1 MPIWSDILAEIAK
14 TERPNGTRDFDRVR
28 RKYLA
33 EMHDR
38 SGRNV
43 ILYAS
48 GWLQKPEV
56 PPARVSIADDDVQG
70 LMEAMDELD
79 GDSLDL
85 IVHSPGG
92 SPETAEAIVGYVR
105 SRFARLRVIVPHLAM
120 SAATMIACAAD
131 EIVLG
136 DHSSLGPI
144 DPQFVLPT
152 ALGVR
157 AVPAQSILEQVEQ
170 AIQDSEN
177 PAKIPAWIPMLD
189 QYGPDLLVQCK
200 AAVNMSKGLV
210 ETWLRDYMFKG
221 EENGSRK
228 AKSISA
234 WLADHGNFGSHS
246 RHISR
251 SELRRKGLF
260 VARLEDDHELRKSAL
275 SAYHATTHAFSGT
288 PVVKI
293 IENHKGEAFIQSY
306 IPAA

>member
-14 TERPNGTRDFDRVR
+14 TASPNGAPDFDGVR

-33 EMHDR
+33 GMHDR

-56 PPARVSIADDDVQG
+56 PPNLVSIADDDVQG

-92 SPETAEAIVGYVR
+92 SPETAEAIVDYVR
-105 SRFARLRVIVPHLAM
+105 SRFAHLRVIVPHLAM

-157 AVPAQSILEQVEQ
+157 AVPAQSILEQFEQ
-170 AIQDSEN
+170 AIQDSGN
-177 PAKIPAWIPMLD
+177 PARMPAWVPMLD

-200 AAVNMSKGLV
+200 AAVDMSKGLV
-210 ETWLRDYMFKG
+210 ERWLRDYMFKG
-221 EENGSRK
+221 EQSGPRK

-234 WLADHGNFGSHS
+234 WLADHGNFGSHG
-246 RHISR
+246 RHIPR
-251 SELRRKGLF
+251 SELHRKGLS
-260 VARLEDDHELRKSAL
+260 VARLEDDNELRTSAL
-275 SAYHATTHAFSGT
+275 SVYHATTHTFGGT
-288 PVVKI
+288 QVVKI
-293 IENHKGEAFIQSY
+293 VENHRGEAFMQSY